1 VEERPWSFD
10 GDGHLF
16 RLIFT
21 KRLCDVF
28 ADELDRFPKGAG
40 FPGGKHVPSLSE
52 ASGYPVSNPRERH
65 LPCTLKT

>member
-40 FPGGKHVPSLSE
+40 FPGG
-52 ASGYPVSNPRERH
+52 R
-65 LPCTLKT
+65 CTLTLGSQRLPGL